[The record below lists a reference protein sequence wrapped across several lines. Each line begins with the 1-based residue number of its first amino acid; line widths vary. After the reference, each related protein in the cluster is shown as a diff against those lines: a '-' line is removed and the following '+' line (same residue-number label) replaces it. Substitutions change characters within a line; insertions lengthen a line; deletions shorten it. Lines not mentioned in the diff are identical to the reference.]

1 MISEQLFQEIM
12 DIGIALTAE
21 RDNTRLMELI
31 LDKAMDVAN
40 CDGGTFYLYEP
51 EFLHFNIMR
60 TVSKGIV
67 QGGTLGKIEL
77 PPVEL
82 REENVCAYAAI
93 HREVINIEDVYS
105 NDRFD
110 FSGPMR
116 YDAILG
122 YRTKSMMVVPLRR
135 QGGELIGVLQLIN
148 ALDKDGQ
155 IIPFDSSFGQVILF
169 LASQAAV
176 AMSNIR
182 YLDEV
187 KELLQSFAA
196 AMGTAVDARTPYNGN
211 HTRKVTELTNEFTL
225 YLHRLYEAGLYGEAF
240 DNNRRE
246 QLALAAALHDI
257 GKITVPP
264 EVMDKGT
271 RLGNQ
276 LEQIEHRMELIE
288 LWSERDYLKGRT
300 DQEIYEQTMER
311 LKQFMLLV
319 KQINDSGFLT
329 EELEAKLS
337 ELKDYCYIKEDGV
350 RIDYLTPY
358 ELECLSIKKGTLT
371 KDERITIES
380 HAIMTTRILANIQFK
395 KVYQKVPE
403 IAGRHHEFL
412 DGSGYPDR
420 LKADDISTDVRILS
434 ITDVYDALACEDR
447 PYKKPLPIGQALR
460 ILDEMVD
467 EGKLD
472 RQLVDLFTKFIIAK
486 ESMTKGGLDEL

>member
-1 MISEQLFQEIM
+1 M

-21 RDNTRLMELI
+21 RNNTRLMELI
-31 LDKAMDVAN
+31 LDKAMDVAH

-67 QGGTLGKIEL
+67 QGGTFGKIDL

-110 FSGPMR
+110 FSGPRR
-116 YDAILG
+116 YDTILG
-122 YRTKSMMVVPLRR
+122 YRTQSMMVVPLRR

-155 IIPFDSSFGQVILF
+155 IIPFDKSYEQVILF

-176 AMSNIR
+176 AISNIR

-187 KELLQSFAA
+187 KVLLQSFAA

-211 HTRKVTELTNEFTL
+211 HTRKVTELTNEFTQ
-225 YLHRLYEAGLYGEAF
+225 YLHKLYDAGIYSEAF
-240 DNNRRE
+240 DDNRRE

-257 GKITVPP
+257 GKITIPP
-264 EVMDKGT
+264 EVMDKDT
-271 RLGNQ
+271 RLGNRM
-276 LEQIEHRMELIE
+276 EKVEHRFELIG
-288 LWSERDYLKGRT
+288 LWCERDYLKGKM
-300 DQEIYEQTMER
+300 DQETYDQQVQC
-311 LKQFMLLV
+311 LKQSLELII
-319 KQINDSGFLT
+319 QINNSGYLSD
-329 EELEAKLS
+329 ELEAQLLP
-337 ELKDYCYIKEDGV
+337 LKDYCYIKEDGERV
-350 RIDYLTPY
+350 DYLTPY
-358 ELECLSIKKGTLT
+358 EFECLSIKKGTLT
-371 KDERITIES
+371 RDERDTMES
-380 HAIMTTRILANIQFK
+380 HALMTSKILANIQFK

-412 DGSGYPDR
+412 DGSGYPDQ
-420 LKADDISTDVRILS
+420 LKADEISTDVRILT

-447 PYKKPLPIGQALR
+447 PYKKPVPMEKALK
-460 ILDEMVD
+460 ILDEMVT

-472 RQLVDLFTKFIIAK
+472 RQLVDLFAQFIRAK
-486 ESMTKGGLDEL
+486 ELLTKGRRNEL